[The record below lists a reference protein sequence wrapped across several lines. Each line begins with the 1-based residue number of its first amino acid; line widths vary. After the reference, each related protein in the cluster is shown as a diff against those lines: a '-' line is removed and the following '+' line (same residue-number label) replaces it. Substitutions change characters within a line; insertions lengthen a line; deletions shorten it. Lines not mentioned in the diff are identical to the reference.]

1 MIFLVNSKVG
11 KGGRQMKE
19 EQDDLTLV
27 YMFGFRKGQDS
38 MKDEIERLRAALR
51 EIEDCDPDPRLSRQ
65 SCVEQLQSMA
75 RAALEGEK
83 ADD

>member
-1 MIFLVNSKVG
+1 
-11 KGGRQMKE
+11 MKE

-38 MKDEIERLRAALR
+38 MKDEIERMRDALR
-51 EIEDCDPDPRLSRQ
+51 RISHAPHGKVYCADGHEDAVLI
-65 SCVEQLQSMA
+65 A

-83 ADD
+83 KDD